1 MLSISSADYLDFVRI
16 DQFVTNRLQE
26 IKSIILQLEKQLC
39 T

>member
-1 MLSISSADYLDFVRI
+1 MLSISSADYLDIVRI